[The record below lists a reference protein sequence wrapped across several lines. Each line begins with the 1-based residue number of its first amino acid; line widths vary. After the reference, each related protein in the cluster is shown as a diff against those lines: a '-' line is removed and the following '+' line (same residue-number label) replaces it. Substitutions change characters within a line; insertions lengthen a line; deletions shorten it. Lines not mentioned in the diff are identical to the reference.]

1 LYPEATSRSEL
12 RLLLLSATGVTE
24 PASPRTREPAIIY
37 FR

>member
-1 LYPEATSRSEL
+1 
-12 RLLLLSATGVTE
+12 LLLSATGVTE